1 MARYVRNTAV
11 LAKVETS
18 YGTDATPTGGS
29 NAMLVS
35 NLSINP
41 LNAGNVDRDNIKAYF
56 GASEQ
61 LVGTAYVECGFDVE
75 LVGRGTAGI
84 APAWGALMKACGW
97 SETTSS
103 GTRVEY
109 LPTTP
114 GTDAAT
120 IYWYDAGAG
129 DGTGA
134 LHKLLG
140 ARGTFQI
147 KATIG
152 IRPVLSFRF
161 IGIDGGLTAAAV
173 ASTTLTSFQTPQV
186 ITDSNT
192 GDISLNGTY
201 ATTPAYSNGTA
212 YVSQGLEIDAG
223 NQVQHT
229 PLLGGETVDITGR
242 TVTGRFNLD
251 LTGAQ
256 ESSFMTSVK
265 ANTTTSF
272 GFNHGTATGYRT
284 MLYGPA
290 MQLTNPQK
298 ADVNGRRLISFEA
311 RFVPSTGNDEL
322 RIVTSY

>member
-18 YGTDATPTGGS
+18 YGTDASPAGTA

-41 LNAGNVDRDNIKAYF
+41 LNAGNVDRDNIRAYF

-75 LVGRGTAGI
+75 LVGRGTAGV
-84 APAWGALMKACGW
+84 APAWGALLKGCGW

-114 GTDAAT
+114 GTDSLT
-120 IYWYDAGAG
+120 IYWYD
-129 DGTGA
+129 DGA

-140 ARGTFQI
+140 VRGTFQI
-147 KATIG
+147 KAQIG
-152 IRPVLSFRF
+152 TRPVLSFRF
-161 IGIDGGLTAAAV
+161 LGVDGGVTAAAV
-173 ASTTLTSFQTPQV
+173 ASTTLTSFQTPQIV
-186 ITDSNT
+186 TDTNT

-212 YVSQGLEIDAG
+212 YVSQGLEIDCG
-223 NQVQHT
+223 NQVVHT

-242 TVTGRFNLD
+242 TVSGRFNLD
-251 LTGAQ
+251 LTGTQ
-256 ESSFMTSVK
+256 EASFMTSVK
-265 ANTTTSF
+265 SNTTISF
-272 GFNHGTATGYRT
+272 GFNHGTATAYRT
-284 MLYGPA
+284 MLYAPA
-290 MQLTNPQK
+290 MQLINPTK
-298 ADVNGRRLISFEA
+298 VDVNGRRLIGFEA